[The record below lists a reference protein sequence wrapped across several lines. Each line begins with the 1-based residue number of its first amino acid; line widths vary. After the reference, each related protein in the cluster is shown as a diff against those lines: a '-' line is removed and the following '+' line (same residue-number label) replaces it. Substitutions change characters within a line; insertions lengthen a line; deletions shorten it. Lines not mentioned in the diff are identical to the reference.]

1 MPQLDYVTNVSFVLT
16 IVLAYTLAILA
27 LSVLS
32 TEVLH
37 FFTESVF
44 SLSVNSPTFL
54 AALTKQTFA
63 FA

>member
-16 IVLAYTLAILA
+16 IVVIYTLLIVL
-27 LSVLS
+27 LS
-32 TEVLH
+32 TFGADLLH
-37 FFTESVF
+37 SFTESVF